1 MGAAPRVDGTLNGST
16 AGVNIAPRYLGRGSW
31 LARRDPRILLVVV
44 LFFIFAVV
52 QVWDLRILTPL
63 ALVAGL
69 YYLSARIPFR
79 SVRSQWAFVV
89 FFVTFI
95 VVVNTLLTGGELRG
109 YTADDL
115 HVFFRVPLLGTPI
128 SAESVTYAIAQ
139 FCRFLSMAAIG
150 LPIAYAIAP
159 NDIGPA
165 FARLGVP
172 YKFAYGMELTF
183 RFVPSLAA
191 DMQTTIDAQR
201 LRGYDWERRGRGVVG
216 RVTRVIPLLT
226 PVTINAIV
234 GAEDTIDAM
243 DLRGFGTQRRTWL
256 RELAFDR
263 TDWAVLIGFVALLA
277 FVTFLSFTG
286 RTELWVPPLF
296 ENVAR

>member
-1 MGAAPRVDGTLNGST
+1 MNV
-16 AGVNIAPRYLGRGSW
+16 APRYLGRGSW
-31 LARRDPRILLVVV
+31 LSRRDPRLLLIALA
-44 LFFIFAVV
+44 LFVFTVI
-52 QVWDLRILTPL
+52 QVWDLRILAVL
-63 ALVAGL
+63 AAIAAI
-69 YYLSARIPFR
+69 YYRSAHIPFR
-79 SVRSQWAFVV
+79 AVRIQWFYVLFFITFV
-89 FFVTFI
+89 

-109 YTADDL
+109 YTDDEL
-115 HVFFRVPLLGTPI
+115 HTFFRLPLFGTPI
-128 SAESVTYAIAQ
+128 SAESVTYALAQ
-139 FCRFLSMAAIG
+139 YARFLSMAAFG

-159 NDIGPA
+159 GDIGPA

-183 RFVPSLAA
+183 RFIPSLAA

-201 LRGYDWERRGRGVVG
+201 LRGYEWEKRGRTPIGKL
-216 RVTRVIPLLT
+216 TRTVPLIT

-263 TDWAVLIGFVALLA
+263 TDRLVLLA
-277 FVTFLSFTG
+277 FVVLLGVVTALSFSGQTQ
-286 RTELWVPPLF
+286 LWVPPLL
-296 ENVAR
+296 VDLAG